1 MSDYE
6 KKIAW
11 EKWRDPYLVD
21 EDLEEIIADSL
32 GDLSEE
38 EEGLYQEFS
47 EELDDINDSFMPSKS
62 MKILM
67 TNFGVMPVT
76 DNNSISKSFNFWT
89 GHTNFNISDSVSK
102 DIQSVEGVEALDI
115 YTRYRFR
122 IAIGKLFKDRDV
134 MHRIQEK
141 LKDGQ
146 V

>member
-21 EDLEEIIADSL
+21 EELEEIIADSL
-32 GDLSEE
+32 GGLTEE

-47 EELDDINDSFMPSKS
+47 EELEESDPFMPSKN

-76 DNNSISKSFNFWT
+76 DSNSVSKSFNFWT

-122 IAIGKLFKDRDV
+122 IAIGRLFKDRDV
-134 MHRIQEK
+134 MHDIQEK
-141 LKDGQ
+141 LKDG
-146 V
+146 

>member
-1 MSDYE
+1 MSQVD

-21 EDLEEIIADSL
+21 EELEEIIADSL
-32 GDLSEE
+32 GGLTEE

-47 EELDDINDSFMPSKS
+47 EELEESDPFMPSKN

-76 DNNSISKSFNFWT
+76 DSNSVSKSFNFWT

-122 IAIGKLFKDRDV
+122 IAIGRLFKDRDV
-134 MHRIQEK
+134 MHNIQEK
-141 LKDGQ
+141 LKDG
-146 V
+146 